1 MNVWVITI
9 YEPLPFGEPQTRPQ
23 RCGMLIRELLENGHT
38 VELWTSTF
46 EHVQH
51 KYHRRGSKLECQGE
65 RFSVQFID
73 GCGYSYDSSP
83 RRLIH
88 NRQTG
93 KEFARVVSG
102 RRSKPDIIFSPVPIL
117 ELAEAV
123 IEYSQANKVPVIVD
137 VRDLWPDVYYRLFPK
152 WSHPLVKLLL
162 ILEYRRVRRVFSQAD
177 GITAVSKTYLD
188 WGLEHA
194 GRAMGS
200 NDAVFPLGYTDA
212 VSAVDQPVAQRAAAM
227 ARQFGITEHHFVV
240 SFVGTFCGS
249 YNLETVLESARLLR
263 EDDRVRFLIAG
274 TGDGFINI
282 SEQVAGLP
290 NVFLLGWL
298 DFVSVRAVLKLSTIG
313 LAPYASDA
321 LMSLPNKPFEYMA
334 AGLPLL
340 SSLRGELDELISESG
355 IGLAYEAE
363 NPQSLASQVGWF
375 LSHPDETSQMGLR
388 ALSLFQSQF
397 RNDMIY
403 PNIVKLLE
411 RIGENDSTLPTG
423 S

>member
-9 YEPLPFGEPQTRPQ
+9 YEPLPFGDPLTRPQ
-23 RCGMLIRELLENGHT
+23 RCGMLVKALLENGHV

-51 KYHRRGSKLECQGE
+51 KHHRRGSKLECQGE
-65 RFSVQFID
+65 RFSIQFID

-83 RRLIH
+83 MRFIH
-88 NRQTG
+88 NRQTK
-93 KEFARVVSG
+93 KEFERIVSCRPG
-102 RRSKPDIIFSPVPIL
+102 KPNIIFAPVPIL

-123 IEYSQANKVPVIVD
+123 VMYAKENSVPVVVD

-152 WSHPLVKLLL
+152 WFHPLAKQLLV
-162 ILEYRRVRRVFSQAD
+162 LEYRRVRRVLGYAN

-194 GRAMGS
+194 GRVRGN
-200 NDAVFPLGYTDA
+200 NDAVFHLGYTDDFS
-212 VSAVDQPVAQRAAAM
+212 VGDHSVTQRAAAM
-227 ARQFGITEHHFVV
+227 AEQYGITDQHFVV

-249 YNLETVLESARLLR
+249 YNLGTVFECARLLR
-263 EDDRVRFLIAG
+263 GDDRIRFLIAG
-274 TGDGFINI
+274 NGDRFDEFA
-282 SEQVAGLP
+282 EQAAVLP

-298 DFVSVRAVLKLSTIG
+298 DFLSVRAVLKLSTIG

-340 SSLRGELDELISESG
+340 SSLQGELEKLISESR
-355 IGLAYEAE
+355 IGLSYEGE
-363 NPQSLASQVGWF
+363 SPESLANRICWF
-375 LSHPDETSQMGLR
+375 VSHPDETSEMGAR
-388 ALSLFQSQF
+388 ALMLFQKKF

-403 PNIVKLLE
+403 PNVAKFLE
-411 RIGENDSTLPTG
+411 RISRNG
-423 S
+423 